1 MHPIPVFPEDPVP
14 PKLPPYWP
22 SNMTLTL
29 PHLMDIPS
37 WHQCPSKVAPALGGE
52 PHFTW
57 WVALADTGNLP
68 SAPHQVLCHQHAWAK
83 SRAGPRVSHT
93 GASPTYQSTC
103 RVAVVAQTQQKGSHS
118 LYRAHAPVVSIGH
131 LLHKANFSSLGD
143 IDDIHDT

>member
-1 MHPIPVFPEDPVP
+1 MLCIPSQCSPEDLSCPNCHP
-14 PKLPPYWP
+14 TDP

-37 WHQCPSKVAPALGGE
+37 WHQCPSKVAPTLGGE

-68 SAPHQVLCHQHAWAK
+68 SVSCLSPVHQHAHKSCGWA
-83 SRAGPRVSHT
+83 SQPVT
-93 GASPTYQSTC
+93 LGASPTYQSTC

-118 LYRAHAPVVSIGH
+118 LYRAHVPVVSTGH
-131 LLHKANFSSLGD
+131 LLHKANSLQSGRYR
-143 IDDIHDT
+143 